1 MESGMYRREWKGKE
15 EEKRKEMR
23 GLKEKGKEQE
33 ERTEV
38 KRQKSEDRRQEIKD
52 KRYNIKLN

>member
-1 MESGMYRREWKGKE
+1 MYRREWKGKE